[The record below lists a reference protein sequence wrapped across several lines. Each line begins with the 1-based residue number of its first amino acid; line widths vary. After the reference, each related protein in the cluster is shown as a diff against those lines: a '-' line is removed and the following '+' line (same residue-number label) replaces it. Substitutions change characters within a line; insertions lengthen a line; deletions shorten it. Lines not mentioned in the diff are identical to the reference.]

1 MEDKEQSLYLKEISA
16 HRRRVKYI
24 LFVVTLLEIIPVLV
38 VPLPM
43 FTLHKTAIILCLT
56 FAAIYQ
62 IIYWKILVPKVIKN
76 ATGILILSSP
86 YTILFTIATYYS
98 EGFLVPTALILPI
111 TTIIVF
117 NSTQLIILTAIQI
130 AVINTLLLIDI
141 ISGTSTSSLIK
152 STIVLNTVIIS
163 TGIIAA
169 ITTFEVKEREARMVR
184 LEELDHIKTTFIA
197 IISHNLRTPI
207 TAITGFLGILD
218 MQKSS
223 IDQKIGEILIGIKQS
238 TQTLSSL
245 IENTVTISEFQTGQV
260 YLKFEPVQ
268 LTLFITQ
275 IVHQKFEKT
284 AEEKNLKLKLITP
297 IEQQESI
304 EIDAD
309 KKQLE
314 TAIANIIDNAIKF
327 TTQGEIKIELERRG
341 TEALI
346 KVADTGMGIPDDYKQ
361 HLFSQFNRSGDILI
375 YDQKGVGLG
384 LYITKLII
392 EAHHG
397 KIWFESQADKGTTF
411 FISLPLKQIP
421 QDIKEKKGAD
431 ERREGARLLDR
442 GGDNK

>member
-1 MEDKEQSLYLKEISA
+1 
-16 HRRRVKYI
+16 
-24 LFVVTLLEIIPVLV
+24 
-38 VPLPM
+38 
-43 FTLHKTAIILCLT
+43 
-56 FAAIYQ
+56 
-62 IIYWKILVPKVIKN
+62 
-76 ATGILILSSP
+76 
-86 YTILFTIATYYS
+86 
-98 EGFLVPTALILPI
+98 
-111 TTIIVF
+111 
-117 NSTQLIILTAIQI
+117 
-130 AVINTLLLIDI
+130 
-141 ISGTSTSSLIK
+141 
-152 STIVLNTVIIS
+152 VLNTVIIS